1 MSPDVPTRI
10 QDFLFAVSAHS
21 APLILG
27 SAVLVLGVLDMV
39 FTALRTRFRHLP
51 PIGRRLTYTF
61 VVSACVL
68 LACFLAFDELQ
79 VRYDEIRTRLT
90 SMQEEL
96 ARVSAHQAELQA
108 TRDQADTILAAH
120 WEPLGAD
127 EMARLRNRLGGAE
140 PIPVTIYCNDINC
153 KDLASSL
160 AELFRAIGW
169 SADVSRSVIDLDE
182 GITVAPDNS
191 TTRALGGA
199 FEAETQGRLKINFLK
214 SDINQRI
221 YVDIGSKPH

>member
-1 MSPDVPTRI
+1 MSPDVPSRI

-27 SAVLVLGVLDMV
+27 SAVIVLGVLDMGY
-39 FTALRTRFRHLP
+39 TAVRTRFRYLP

-79 VRYDEIRTRLT
+79 VRYADVRTRLT
-90 SMQEEL
+90 SVQDEL

-120 WEPLGAD
+120 WEPLNTD
-127 EMARLRNRLGGAE
+127 EVTRLRNRLGGAE
-140 PIPVTIYCNDINC
+140 PMPITIYCNDINC
-153 KDLASSL
+153 KDLANSM
-160 AELFRAIGW
+160 AELFRASGW

-191 TTRALGGA
+191 TTRALG
-199 FEAETQGRLKINFLK
+199 EALEAGTQGRLKINFLK

-221 YVDIGSKPH
+221 YLDIGSRPR